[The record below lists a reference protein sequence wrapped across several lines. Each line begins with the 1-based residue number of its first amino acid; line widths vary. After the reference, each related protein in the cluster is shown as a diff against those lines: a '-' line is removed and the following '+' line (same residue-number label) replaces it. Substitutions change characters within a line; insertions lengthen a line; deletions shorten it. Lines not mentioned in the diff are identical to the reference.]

1 MTRRP
6 SANVPKFWSFAP
18 PQNGRGVDVYL
29 FTRDGRNSPCV
40 WESITGNPRYYAI
53 CATFAA
59 FASLAALV
67 ASAAMK
73 RNICC
78 FNCASTS
85 SAIVTTSGSSSS
97 NSKCYW
103 LLCSI
108 LKMLT

>member
-1 MTRRP
+1 
-6 SANVPKFWSFAP
+6 
-18 PQNGRGVDVYL
+18 
-29 FTRDGRNSPCV
+29 
-40 WESITGNPRYYAI
+40 
-53 CATFAA
+53 
-59 FASLAALV
+59 
-67 ASAAMK
+67 MK

>member
-1 MTRRP
+1 MARVALNKKAFFINKQGTRITP
-6 SANVPKFWSFAP
+6 TFDSAFDFHEGLAAVEVGDKVA
-18 PQNGRGVDVYL
+18 
-29 FTRDGRNSPCV
+29 
-40 WESITGNPRYYAI
+40 YYAI
-53 CATFAA
+53 YATFAA

-85 SAIVTTSGSSSS
+85 SAIVTTSGSSIS

-103 LLCSI
+103 LLSD
-108 LKMLT
+108 